1 MCKKLFDGLSK
12 KDIIRRIFEF
22 IFINIGVVILD
33 LDSYGKKSHQDFHVA
48 FFSWNLLFY
57 NYTLRFG
64 LACFTC
70 KCFTKNAKK

>member
-22 IFINIGVVILD
+22 IFIHIVVVILD
-33 LDSYGKKSHQDFHVA
+33 LDSYGKKVIKIFFMLHFFHGIYY
-48 FFSWNLLFY
+48 FF

-70 KCFTKNAKK
+70 KY

>member
-57 NYTLRFG
+57 
-64 LACFTC
+64 
-70 KCFTKNAKK
+70 

>member
-33 LDSYGKKSHQDFHVA
+33 LDSYGKKSHQDFLYVVH
-48 FFSWNLLFY
+48 FFHGILFY
-57 NYTLRFG
+57 
-64 LACFTC
+64 
-70 KCFTKNAKK
+70 